1 MSILDRD
8 SHRVPRRQIDHPQET
23 MTVTRRL
30 LRAMLAMG
38 TLAAVSLALSP
49 ARAADYPTR
58 PIKLIVPWGAGSG
71 IDVQTRQFATAFA
84 EAIGGPVVVEN
95 RTGAGSQIGYEI
107 AARAEPDGYTLFAGT
122 NANFIHQFLRPT
134 SKIDPLKDMA
144 PITLVN
150 WLPSVL
156 VVAKDSPV
164 RSVDDLVALA
174 RSRPGALAY
183 GSGGMGAASHLLAS
197 AIVSRNGLD
206 VAHVPLRTLTADL
219 APMLARGDIHFAF
232 PVTSVA
238 ANQIAAG
245 TVRPIAITSAQ
256 RHPQWPDVPTLAES
270 FKDERYV
277 ADSWNGLFA
286 PAGTP
291 EPILRKIFA
300 AAVKAVDS
308 PLHQASARTLLT
320 IPEKSDSPAA
330 FRKFLEREALKWRDM
345 VVDSGIKAE

>member
-1 MSILDRD
+1 
-8 SHRVPRRQIDHPQET
+8 
-23 MTVTRRL
+23 MTRTF
-30 LRAMLAMG
+30 LRAALGIA
-38 TLAAVSLALSP
+38 TLAALSLAITP
-49 ARAADYPTR
+49 ARADDYPSR
-58 PIKLIVPWGAGSG
+58 PIKIIVPWGAGSG

-95 RTGAGSQIGYEI
+95 RTGAGSQIGYEF

-144 PITLVN
+144 PITMIN

-156 VVAKDSPV
+156 VVANASPV
-164 RSVDDLVALA
+164 RSVDDLVAMA
-174 RSRPGALAY
+174 KSKPGALAY

-197 AIVSRNGLD
+197 AIVSRNNLQ
-206 VAHVPLRTLTADL
+206 VTHVPLRTLTADL
-219 APMLARGDIHFAF
+219 APMLTRGDIHFAF

-238 ANQIAAG
+238 ANQINAG
-245 TVRPIAITSAQ
+245 TVRPIAITSAR
-256 RHPQWPDVPTLAES
+256 RHPQWPDVPTLAEA

-291 EPILRKIFA
+291 EAILRKVFD

-308 PLHQASARTLLT
+308 PIHHSSAKTLLT
-320 IPEKSDSPAA
+320 IPEKSDSPAD
-330 FRKFLEREALKWRDM
+330 FRKFLEREAIKWRDM
-345 VVDSGIKAE
+345 VADSGIKAE